1 MENPN
6 FLKNKYNLHNSPEV
20 ESAANR
26 TEARTGE
33 ELPQDPEDRIQNYL
47 DRFTEIIE
55 RKEPAKREQGIEAIK
70 KVLHNKFI
78 IKPEE
83 IPENYF
89 TNQQRLAREQGHGD
103 IEVTDEMREQLT
115 EVVITDQKSS
125 LDNWI
130 DYLASDDATY
140 PDWLKYYAFR
150 SILSMGDYDKEKK
163 QFSKR
168 SVGTVKPFPDINRE
182 ALALVLDA
190 IEKKA
195 NKKEVNLVVEDEEK
209 KQEFQKLLQGENFA
223 KLYAFAIDKVTPTE
237 EAELANTKGEWVKYR
252 RGKDHMPL
260 VNSLQGHGTGWCT
273 AGESTAQSQLANGDF
288 YVYYSLDKSGKPNIP
303 RAAIRMKGDSIAE
316 VRGIGPD
323 QNLDPFIGDIVKAKL
338 ASFPDGQAYEKKSAD
353 MKLLTAIE
361 NKVKAKQ
368 QLSKD
373 DLIFLYEIN
382 DTIEGF
388 GYQRDPRI
396 KELREQRK
404 ANLREDLP
412 IIFEYSPNQIAY
424 TPKQINKNTKA
435 YIGELEPNI
444 FQKLPDNLE
453 HIYTSFPEGK
463 IERLEMTIGHRNKSQ
478 IIKEL
483 EKRSKLKDNDEE
495 KVYISS
501 YAHSMLNKPELTT
514 IEKPEQ
520 INLVKLKVSDLGFKN
535 ITRTNQI
542 YKRAKELGL
551 ELCPPEVGPTIR
563 LDYKKIF
570 NKDQSKG
577 NYFYIAMK
585 QISGFDGRPDVF
597 SVYRLG
603 DGERWLSSDWAEP
616 DDEWGPRGEFVFR
629 YRKLDS

>member
-70 KVLHNKFI
+70 KVLHNKFV

-223 KLYAFAIDKVTPTE
+223 KLYAFAIDKVTPT
-237 EAELANTKGEWVKYR
+237 
-252 RGKDHMPL
+252 
-260 VNSLQGHGTGWCT
+260 GT
-273 AGESTAQSQLANGDF
+273 
-288 YVYYSLDKSGKPNIP
+288 
-303 RAAIRMKGDSIAE
+303 
-316 VRGIGPD
+316 
-323 QNLDPFIGDIVKAKL
+323 
-338 ASFPDGQAYEKKSAD
+338 
-353 MKLLTAIE
+353 
-361 NKVKAKQ
+361 
-368 QLSKD
+368 
-373 DLIFLYEIN
+373 
-382 DTIEGF
+382 
-388 GYQRDPRI
+388 
-396 KELREQRK
+396 
-404 ANLREDLP
+404 
-412 IIFEYSPNQIAY
+412 
-424 TPKQINKNTKA
+424 
-435 YIGELEPNI
+435 
-444 FQKLPDNLE
+444 
-453 HIYTSFPEGK
+453 
-463 IERLEMTIGHRNKSQ
+463 MT
-478 IIKEL
+478 L
-483 EKRSKLKDNDEE
+483 
-495 KVYISS
+495 
-501 YAHSMLNKPELTT
+501 
-514 IEKPEQ
+514 
-520 INLVKLKVSDLGFKN
+520 
-535 ITRTNQI
+535 
-542 YKRAKELGL
+542 
-551 ELCPPEVGPTIR
+551 
-563 LDYKKIF
+563 
-570 NKDQSKG
+570 
-577 NYFYIAMK
+577 
-585 QISGFDGRPDVF
+585 
-597 SVYRLG
+597 
-603 DGERWLSSDWAEP
+603 
-616 DDEWGPRGEFVFR
+616 
-629 YRKLDS
+629 